1 MSDICKAANG
11 CLEWKIGDTWYALSQ
26 LTVKELEGFAS
37 WARNRRIKESLK
49 DLETL
54 DIDTPENRYK
64 IMKELP
70 RDGDL
75 TSLIFSEILTASG
88 LAYALCISINK
99 GETKVKYDD
108 VFAEMKIR
116 TPVDISALGDFIVTG
131 TLPKKDEKK
140 EEDKGEQKN
149 EPEVSPG
156 N

>member
-11 CLEWKIGDTWYALSQ
+11 CLEWKIGSKWYVLSQ

-54 DIDTPENRYK
+54 EIDTPENRYRV
-64 IMKELP
+64 MKGLP
-70 RDGDL
+70 RNGDL
-75 TSLIFSEILTASG
+75 TSLIFSEMLTATG
-88 LAYALCISINK
+88 LAEALCRSINK
-99 GETKVKYDD
+99 GETKVKYENI
-108 VFAEMKIR
+108 FAEMKIR
-116 TPVDISALGDFIVTG
+116 APKDITALSEFIVTG
-131 TLPKKDEKK
+131 ELPKKEKK
-140 EEDKGEQKN
+140 EKDSGESKN